1 MDKKKILLVDDDQ
14 DIIAIVQTILENENF
29 EVVTASNKNDGIAKA
44 KAEKPDL
51 AILDV
56 MMTTHYEGFEL
67 AEAFN
72 NDEELKSIPK
82 LMQTSIDVFSSS
94 DQDAMNFARMYRS
107 NPDFKEMDVL
117 LVKDP
122 KKNKA
127 GIDYRNKEGK
137 IVWVPVD
144 GFVAKPVNSKI
155 LLPEI
160 HRLLHA
166 EHV

>member
-1 MDKKKILLVDDDQ
+1 MEKKKILLVDDDM
-14 DIIAIVQTILENENF
+14 DVIAIVQTILENENF
-29 EVVTASNKNDGIAKA
+29 VVVTATNKKDGIEKA
-44 KAEKPDL
+44 KSEKPDL

-67 AEAFN
+67 AQAFN
-72 NDEELKSIPK
+72 NDQELKSIPK
-82 LMQTSIDVFSSS
+82 LMQTSIDVFSSA

-127 GIDYRNKEGK
+127 GIDYKTKEGK
-137 IVWVPVD
+137 TIWVPVE

-160 HRLLHA
+160 HRLLN
-166 EHV
+166 